1 MKEFNKVYANIN
13 LKRTG
18 ENLKLRIT
26 SAGYSV
32 KDIQHFLKL
41 SCPQPVYRWY
51 KGQILPSV
59 DHLYALSRLLH
70 CHMEDLLCSER
81 CISYNNE
88 HLRFRAERL
97 HKYLVLLKNRIA

>member
-1 MKEFNKVYANIN
+1 MKETDKVYTNIN

-59 DHLYALSRLLH
+59 DHLYALSRLLN
-70 CHMEDLLCSER
+70 CHMEDLLCSQMNDF
-81 CISYNNE
+81 YNNKC
-88 HLRFRAERL
+88 LTFQKERL
-97 HKYLVLLKNRIA
+97 YKYWLFLKNRVA

>member
-1 MKEFNKVYANIN
+1 MKESNEVYTNIN
-13 LKRTG
+13 LIRTG

-59 DHLYALSRLLH
+59 DHLYALSKLLH
-70 CHMEDLLCSER
+70 CHMEDLLCSEKNDI
-81 CISYNNE
+81 CNNE
-88 HLRFRAERL
+88 ALSFQKKRL
-97 HKYLVLLKNRIA
+97 YRYWLLFKIKAA